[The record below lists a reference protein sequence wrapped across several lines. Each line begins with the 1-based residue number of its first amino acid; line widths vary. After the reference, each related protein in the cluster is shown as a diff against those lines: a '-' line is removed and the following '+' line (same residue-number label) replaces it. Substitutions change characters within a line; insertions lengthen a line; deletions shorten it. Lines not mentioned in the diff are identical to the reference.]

1 MIIVKHY
8 VGERGLCPCEGLVWS
23 RGRGWL
29 VGMSVGWEQTRGPCT
44 PGVTEKYA
52 GNGVF
57 EDARVLNSWKVCVIY
72 ITEMDVFGLKIGNF
86 S

>member
-29 VGMSVGWEQTRGPCT
+29 VGMSVGS